1 MDRKFKIKKLT
12 FKSNDK
18 YITVINKSVKKI
30 NEIRMTKILQK
41 EFEIQRREDKSYK
54 NKFDRH
60 IEHLELSEEE
70 ISIRAIHKN
79 PTIEEI
85 ILANETIREIIREI
99 WSLPIPQNRRVYM
112 YIVDGLSYTE
122 ISRIELRDVSVI
134 KRSVD
139 AGIKNLQKKLKNF

>member
-1 MDRKFKIKKLT
+1 MNRKFKIKKLT
-12 FKSNDK
+12 FKFNDK
-18 YITVINKSVKKI
+18 YITVVSKSVKKI
-30 NEIRMTKILQK
+30 NEIRMTRILQK
-41 EFEIQRREDKSYK
+41 EFEIQRKEDISHK
-54 NKFDRH
+54 NEFDRH

-79 PTIEEI
+79 QTTEEI

-122 ISRIELRDVSVI
+122 ISKIELRDVSVI

-139 AGIKNLQKKLKNF
+139 AGIKKLQKKLKNF

>member
-1 MDRKFKIKKLT
+1 MNRKFKIKKLT
-12 FKSNDK
+12 FKFNDK
-18 YITVINKSVKKI
+18 YITVVSKSVKKI
-30 NEIRMTKILQK
+30 NEIRMNRILQK
-41 EFEIQRREDKSYK
+41 EFEIQRKEDISHK
-54 NKFDRH
+54 NEFDRH

-79 PTIEEI
+79 QTTEEI

-122 ISRIELRDVSVI
+122 ISKIELRDVSVI

-139 AGIKNLQKKLKNF
+139 AGIKKLQKKLKNF